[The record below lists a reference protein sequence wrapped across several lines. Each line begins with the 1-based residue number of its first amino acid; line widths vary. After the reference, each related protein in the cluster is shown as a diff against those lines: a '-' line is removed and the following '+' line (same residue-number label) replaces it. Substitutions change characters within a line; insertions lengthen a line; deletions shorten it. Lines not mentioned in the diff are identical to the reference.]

1 MSHGVARIWR
11 ILRIF
16 KLPVPP
22 GTSCDAGAPVESGKW
37 QLPHAVKQGEGTG
50 IVRSHLCCIVTC
62 VNDTLAHERLN
73 GILELIDRWGELYL
87 GRWGKHGYA
96 ETPGLAAKVDAG
108 IDEVRTRTKFA
119 HDVITAMGEEE
130 LAAKVVEHEEG
141 LYGSHPFTQA
151 RVAIV
156 EAIAILAQREELAEI
171 TRPAGP
177 RLVASEMHPI
187 IWGAAAKLWDDGHV
201 RPAVQTAATAL
212 EGLLQDVTG
221 PGVSG
226 ENLAV
231 LFSPGDPTPGSP
243 RLRIRGLDPA
253 SKTWRSAHEG
263 AAALVRGAFMGV
275 RNLVSHPGSADPKP
289 AEALEMLAILSY
301 VARLIDQ
308 SDVVQSS

>member
-1 MSHGVARIWR
+1 MLQQRSG
-11 ILRIF
+11 
-16 KLPVPP
+16 
-22 GTSCDAGAPVESGKW
+22 AGRGRRDRAC
-37 QLPHAVKQGEGTG
+37 
-50 IVRSHLCCIVTC
+50 RSHHCYIVTC
-62 VNDTLAHERLN
+62 VNDALAHERLS
-73 GILELIDRWGELYL
+73 GILELIDGWGDLYL
-87 GRWGKHGYA
+87 RRWGKRGNP
-96 ETPGLAAKVDAG
+96 ESPGLAAEVDKG
-108 IDEVRTRTKFA
+108 IDEVRARTKLA
-119 HDVITAMGEEE
+119 HDVIAAMGEEE
-130 LAAKVVEHEEG
+130 LAAKVMEHEEG

-171 TRPAGP
+171 TGPAGP

-187 IWGAAAKLWDDGHV
+187 IWGSAAKLWDDGHV

-212 EGLLQDVTG
+212 EGLLQGIAG

-226 ENLAV
+226 ENLAA
-231 LFSPGDPTPGSP
+231 LFSPGDPAPGSP
-243 RLRIRGLDPA
+243 RLRIRDLDPA

-275 RNLVSHPGSADPKP
+275 RNLVSHPGWADPKP

-301 VARLIDQ
+301 VARLIDR